1 MPLPPQA
8 GGGLRLQ
15 VAVPGGRQPTTH
27 DMRRLTGLVLLG
39 AVSLLRAQTAPA
51 YDPLAVAEAAPPPSR
66 TDTAVDS
73 RRDRELPLRIFLPAA
88 TAPAPVIVFSHG
100 LGGTRDT
107 CNYLGAH
114 WAARGYAVVFVQH
127 PGSDDSV
134 WRDAKPRERMAAMQ
148 RAASAQNLVLRCGDV
163 TAVLDQLAT
172 WNADAQ
178 HPCHARFDLEHIGMC
193 GHSFGAVTTQAVA
206 GQSLPLTGQKFLDP
220 RIDAALPM
228 SPSSPRAGSVER
240 AFAPVKI
247 PWLLMTGTED
257 TAPIGNQDPASRLAV
272 YPALPATI
280 DRYELVLFGAEH
292 SAFTER
298 ALPGDERQR
307 NPNHHRAILGLST
320 AFWDTYLR
328 GDAAA
333 RAWLQGDG
341 ARSLL
346 EERDRWQLAAG
357 HAAK

>member
-1 MPLPPQA
+1 
-8 GGGLRLQ
+8 
-15 VAVPGGRQPTTH
+15 
-27 DMRRLTGLVLLG
+27 MRHLLLFVLLP
-39 AVSLLRAQTAPA
+39 AFASAQETAA
-51 YDPLAVAEAAPPPSR
+51 YDPMAVPATAPPPSL
-66 TDTAVDS
+66 TETAVD
-73 RRDRELPLRIFLPAA
+73 RDRERELPLRIFLPA
-88 TAPAPVIVFSHG
+88 TSTPAPVIVFSHG

-107 CNYLGAH
+107 CNYLGSH

-134 WRDAKPRERMAAMQ
+134 WRGAKPGDRMAAMQ

-163 TAVLDQLAT
+163 TAVLDQLAR

-178 HPCHARFDLEHIGMC
+178 HACHARFDLEHVGMS

-206 GQSLPLTGQKFLDP
+206 GQSLPLTGQKFLDA

-240 AFAPVKI
+240 AFAKVAI

-257 TAPIGNQDPASRLAV
+257 TAPIGNQDVASRLAV
-272 YPALPATI
+272 YPALPTAI

-298 ALPGDERQR
+298 ALPGDEQQR

-328 GDAAA
+328 SDAAA

-346 EERDRWQLAAG
+346 AERDRWQLATG
-357 HAAK
+357 RAAK